1 MDKNHMQHMSIATA
15 CHRAIKDKKG
25 GVAAFAATYGY
36 NAHTLQNK
44 LNPTQD
50 THVLTVPE
58 LECIIEYTRDE
69 RILDAIAETHGSL
82 MWFDMGLVGGLPSD
96 VAMLET
102 VTKLFQRVGMLAG
115 KVQKSLEDGKVDA
128 DELRD
133 LQAEFFRVVR
143 AGAGVIERAKQLQP
157 NN

>member
-1 MDKNHMQHMSIATA
+1 MDKNHIQHMSIATA

-69 RILDAIAETHGSL
+69 RILDAITKVHGSL
-82 MWFDMGLVGGLPSD
+82 MWFDMGDLDGLPSD
-96 VAMLET
+96 LAVLDS
-102 VTKLFQRVGMLAG
+102 VTQLFQQVGDLAG
-115 KVQKSLEDGKVDA
+115 KVRDSLDDGSVNDQ
-128 DELRD
+128 ELRD
-133 LQAEFFRVVR
+133 LIAGFYSVVR
-143 AGAGVIERAKQLQP
+143 SGAAVIERAKQLQP
-157 NN
+157 NE